1 MPFSYLFPRGIK
13 WQRKSAAGFSPHR
26 VGDAVKG
33 DILFLEREYPPYTPK
48 RKDEGPSPSTPHI
61 GSFWLEE
68 LRRLRNVSAV
78 YMASPWIFC
87 DSLPVATA
95 RTPWRACDGNGTGLV
110 FCGDIDFLS
119 LLLGGDE
126 KVFCAAKILLF
137 DLLQCVS
144 DRIE

>member
-61 GSFWLEE
+61 GSFYLEE
-68 LRRLRNVSAV
+68 LHALRNVSAV
-78 YMASPWIFC
+78 YMASP
-87 DSLPVATA
+87 PK
-95 RTPWRACDGNGTGLV
+95 ACVL
-110 FCGDIDFLS
+110 
-119 LLLGGDE
+119 
-126 KVFCAAKILLF
+126 
-137 DLLQCVS
+137 
-144 DRIE
+144 RRRHHM